1 MFDTQRPELL
11 NPSIIGDA
19 HEVVCFRHHEARALR
34 AIGKMMGHSAD
45 VVKNLEGKIRE
56 PHARW
61 RGAEGEVV
69 LTHDDDGG
77 VLDAGVE
84 RGEF

>member
-19 HEVVCFRHHEARALR
+19 HEVVCFRHHEAQALR

-45 VVKNLEGKIRE
+45 VVKALAK
-56 PHARW
+56 
-61 RGAEGEVV
+61 
-69 LTHDDDGG
+69 
-77 VLDAGVE
+77 
-84 RGEF
+84 GEFVSRTLDGAVLRGKLF